1 MSYSIARIAALSAA
15 LSLPAAAMAQHTCD
29 PNNLVTKINGYA
41 LPGKV
46 ENLHDVKIMYN
57 AASREGYHLRV
68 SQGTRK
74 AGTRVGIHVHNYGG
88 HTCVLTG
95 AITIFMEGSPPQLAP
110 AGTCYY
116 MPKDTHMAASNLGTE
131 DAVLI
136 DTFELPNGD
145 FDFITIVEDCN
156 K

>member
-1 MSYSIARIAALSAA
+1 MKKTFAPILALTAA
-15 LSLPAAAMAQHTCD
+15 LSLPAIATAQNTCD

-46 ENLHDVKIMYN
+46 EGLHDVTVMYN
-57 AASREGYHLRV
+57 AASRPGYHLRV

-74 AGTRVGIHVHNYGG
+74 AGTRVGIHVHNFGG
-88 HTCVLTG
+88 HTCVLSG

-136 DTFELPNGD
+136 DTFELPNDD
-145 FDFITIVEDCN
+145 FEFITIVEDCN